1 MDMESCILIMEIF
14 CKVNLRMVD
23 VREKAD
29 GSSTMALIIKETLR
43 IMQQMDM
50 ENISISISMFIKVS
64 GKIIYPMEKVKL
76 NILMVADI
84 MESF

>member
-1 MDMESCILIMEIF
+1 
-14 CKVNLRMVD
+14 
-23 VREKAD
+23 
-29 GSSTMALIIKETLR
+29 
-43 IMQQMDM
+43 MDM

-84 MESF
+84 MGSF